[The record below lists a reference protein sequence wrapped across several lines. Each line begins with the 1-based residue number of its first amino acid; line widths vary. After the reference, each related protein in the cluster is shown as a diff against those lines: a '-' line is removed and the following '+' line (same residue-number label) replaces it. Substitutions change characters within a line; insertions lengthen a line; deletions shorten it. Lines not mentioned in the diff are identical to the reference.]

1 MKGAIPIISAASTS
15 HIGARI
21 ALFNDSATPA
31 NYLTAR
37 QATPAVTAKP
47 VATAAAAATAVGA
60 TNSCPP
66 LDSATTLDTKCGP
79 CTRIVIADSGQDD
92 AVGTTKAVTAD
103 VCKNAGGKEFGTRA
117 DVRTASV
124 AATATIIDSPRKR
137 PAPGG
142 DLGRLLRVLRGLG
155 DSDGPSRE
163 LPLPTP
169 PPALR
174 RTPSQGEYQLA
185 VSGVPDDRNRQRGR
199 QDGVPSAHQ

>member
-1 MKGAIPIISAASTS
+1 MTVGARAGPAATFIKGVVPINSGASIS
-15 HIGARI
+15 HIDALI
-21 ALFNDSATPA
+21 ALFDESVTPA
-31 NYLTAR
+31 NYLTVR

-124 AATATIIDSPRKR
+124 AATATIVESRRKS

-142 DLGRLLRVLRGLG
+142 YLGRLLRMLQGLG
-155 DSDGPSRE
+155 GSGGPSKK
-163 LPLPTP
+163 LPSPTTP
-169 PPALR
+169 PVLR
-174 RTPSQGEYQLA
+174 RTPSQGGY
-185 VSGVPDDRNRQRGR
+185 
-199 QDGVPSAHQ
+199 